1 MSRVSLHW
9 LSSCLELR
17 VRRGVMV
24 AGSID
29 ESIIIIITES
39 TDRFES
45 TAESTSSMTESMT
58 ERIAMSAERRNRV
71 WHVCDGW

>member
-1 MSRVSLHW
+1 
-9 LSSCLELR
+9 
-17 VRRGVMV
+17 MV